1 MRKIMSSLDIGYASI
16 KLIVAEINKKKL
28 YVLTS
33 SIVNNDA
40 LKKDM
45 TIDYDILEG
54 IIKKLLGDAKEKLG
68 IEIKK
73 TLLTIPTDS
82 ASFTINRARIDI
94 KNEDNLITVDDMIK
108 VVNLSGKNVV
118 QDNME
123 LVNITPLYYTLD
135 DSSKTDIPVNT
146 FSRSLEVKSIITS
159 SSKDDVYKYLRV
171 LDNLGVSV
179 VDISYDVVG
188 NYFAFKSD
196 DMDTTCGII
205 IDIGYLSTSISVYNK
220 GVLVNTLKIK
230 VGSLNVLKDIS
241 YVYKISLD
249 SAKEV
254 YKKLGLGSSKNANN
268 LEKIELKDNNGD
280 KLIINQV
287 NLSEIIES
295 RVQEILSMA
304 KKQINTLTKRQISY
318 IICTGGIANLRDFDL
333 LCIDV
338 FSKNVKV
345 SHVSTIGIRDNR
357 YASSYGL
364 IKWYDY
370 NAKLKDYDYS
380 ILSLEE
386 QEEFSREEKETKNSS
401 NSIIGKVFDYFF
413 EN

>member
-40 LKKDM
+40 VKKDM

-54 IIKKLLGDAKEKLG
+54 IIKKLLSDAKEKLG

-159 SSKDDVYKYLRV
+159 SRKDDVYKYLRV

-205 IDIGYLSTSISVYNK
+205 IDIGCLSTSISVYNK

-318 IICTGGIANLRDFDL
+318 IICTGGIANIGDFDL
-333 LCIDV
+333 NVLEI
-338 FSKNVKV
+338 FGKNARIGYIN
-345 SHVSTIGIRDNR
+345 TIGIRDTR
-357 YASSYGL
+357 YASTFGL

-370 NAKLKDYDYS
+370 NAKLKNYDYS
-380 ILSLEE
+380 ILNLEE
-386 QEEFSREEKETKNSS
+386 QEEFSKEESEAKTSS

-413 EN
+413 E

>member
-54 IIKKLLGDAKEKLG
+54 IIKKLLSDAKEQFA
-68 IEIKK
+68 IEIKT

-318 IICTGGIANLRDFDL
+318 IICTGGIANIGDFDL
-333 LCIDV
+333 NVLEI
-338 FSKNVKV
+338 FGKNARIGYIN
-345 SHVSTIGIRDNR
+345 TIGIRDTR
-357 YASSYGL
+357 YASTFGL

-370 NAKLKDYDYS
+370 NAKLKNYDYS
-380 ILSLEE
+380 ILNLEE
-386 QEEFSREEKETKNSS
+386 QEEFSKEESEAKTSS

-413 EN
+413 E

>member
-1 MRKIMSSLDIGYASI
+1 MRKIMASLDIGYASI

-40 LKKDM
+40 VKKDM

-54 IIKKLLGDAKEKLG
+54 IIKKLLSDAKEKLG

-159 SSKDDVYKYLRV
+159 SRKDDVYKYLRV

-188 NYFAFKSD
+188 NYYAFKSD

-241 YVYKISLD
+241 YVYKISLN

-318 IICTGGIANLRDFDL
+318 IICTGGIANIGDFDL
-333 LCIDV
+333 NVLEI
-338 FSKNVKV
+338 FGKNARIGYIN
-345 SHVSTIGIRDNR
+345 TIGIRDTR
-357 YASSYGL
+357 YASTFGL

-370 NAKLKDYDYS
+370 NAKLKNYDYS

-386 QEEFSREEKETKNSS
+386 QEEFSKEESEAKTSS
-401 NSIIGKVFDYFF
+401 KSIIGKVFDYFF
-413 EN
+413 E

>member
-40 LKKDM
+40 VKKDM

-54 IIKKLLGDAKEKLG
+54 IIKKLLSDAKEKLG

-159 SSKDDVYKYLRV
+159 SRKEDVYKYLRV

-241 YVYKISLD
+241 YIYKISLE

-295 RVQEILSMA
+295 RVNEILSMA
-304 KKQINTLTKRQISY
+304 KKQINTLTKRKISY
-318 IICTGGIANLRDFDL
+318 IICTGGIANIGDFDL
-333 LCIDV
+333 NVLEV
-338 FSKNVKV
+338 FGKNARVGYINI
-345 SHVSTIGIRDNR
+345 IGIRDTR
-357 YASSYGL
+357 YASTLGL

-370 NAKLKDYDYS
+370 NAKLKNYDYS
-380 ILSLEE
+380 ILNLEE
-386 QEEFSREEKETKNSS
+386 QEEFSKEESEAKTSS

-413 EN
+413 E

>member
-171 LDNLGVSV
+171 LDNLGVI

-318 IICTGGIANLRDFDL
+318 IICTGGIANIGDFDL
-333 LCIDV
+333 NVLEI
-338 FSKNVKV
+338 FGKNARIGYIN
-345 SHVSTIGIRDNR
+345 TIGIRDTR
-357 YASSYGL
+357 YASTFGL

-370 NAKLKDYDYS
+370 NAKLKNYDYS
-380 ILSLEE
+380 ILNLEE
-386 QEEFSREEKETKNSS
+386 QEEFSKEESEAKTSS

-413 EN
+413 E

>member
-40 LKKDM
+40 VKKDM

-54 IIKKLLGDAKEKLG
+54 IIKKLLSDAKEKLG

-159 SSKDDVYKYLRV
+159 SSKDDVYKYLKV

-295 RVQEILSMA
+295 RVQEVLSMA

-318 IICTGGIANLRDFDL
+318 IICTGGIANIGDFDL
-333 LCIDV
+333 NVLEI
-338 FSKNVKV
+338 FGKNARIGYIN
-345 SHVSTIGIRDNR
+345 TIGIRDTR
-357 YASSYGL
+357 YASTFGL

-370 NAKLKDYDYS
+370 NAKLKNYDYS
-380 ILSLEE
+380 ILNLEE
-386 QEEFSREEKETKNSS
+386 QEEFSKEESEAKTSS

-413 EN
+413 E

>member
-1 MRKIMSSLDIGYASI
+1 MRKIMSSLDIGDASI
-16 KLIVAEINKKKL
+16 KFIVAEINKNKL

-33 SIVNNDA
+33 KIVNNEA
-40 LKKDM
+40 VRKDM

-54 IIKKLLGDAKEKLG
+54 IIKNLFNEALEKLG

-73 TLLTIPTDS
+73 TLLTVSSDS
-82 ASFTINRARIDI
+82 ASFTINKARIDI
-94 KNEDNLITVDDMIK
+94 KNEDNLITVDDVIK

-123 LVNITPLYYTLD
+123 LVNITPLYYILD
-135 DSSKTDIPVNT
+135 DSSKTNIPVNT
-146 FSRSLEVKSIITS
+146 FSRTLEVKSIITS
-159 SSKDDVYKYLRV
+159 SRKDDVYKYLKI

-188 NYFAFKSD
+188 NYFALKND
-196 DMDTTCGII
+196 DMDSTCGVI
-205 IDIGYLSTSISVYNK
+205 IDIGYLSTSISIYNK

-249 SAKEV
+249 KAKEV
-254 YKKLGLGSSKNANN
+254 YKKLGLGNSKNASN

-318 IICTGGIANLRDFDL
+318 IICTGGIANIGDFDL
-333 LCIDV
+333 NVLEV
-338 FSKNVKV
+338 FGKNAQVGYINI
-345 SHVSTIGIRDNR
+345 IGIRDTR
-357 YASSYGL
+357 YASALGL

-370 NAKLKDYDYS
+370 NAKLKNYDYS
-380 ILSLEE
+380 ILSLKE
-386 QEEFSREEKETKNSS
+386 QEEFSKEESEAKTSS

-413 EN
+413 E

>member
-16 KLIVAEINKKKL
+16 KFIVAEMNKKKL

-40 LKKDM
+40 IKKDM
-45 TIDYDILEG
+45 TIDYDILEA
-54 IIKKLLGDAKEKLG
+54 IIKKILSDTKEKLG

-73 TLLTIPTDS
+73 TLLTIPSDS
-82 ASFTINRARIDI
+82 ASFTINKAKIDI
-94 KNEDNLITVDDMIK
+94 KNEDNLVTTDDMIK

-135 DSSKTDIPVNT
+135 DSSRTDIPVNT
-146 FSRSLEVKSIITS
+146 FSKTLEVQSIITS
-159 SSKDDVYKYLRV
+159 SRKDDVYKYLRV

-188 NYFAFKSD
+188 NYYALKNE
-196 DMDTTCGII
+196 DMDTTCGVI
-205 IDIGYLSTSISVYNK
+205 IDIGYLSTSVSAYNK
-220 GVLVNTLKIK
+220 GVLVNTIKIK

-241 YVYKISLD
+241 YVYKIPLS

-254 YKKLGLGSSKNANN
+254 YKKLGLGSSKNASN
-268 LEKIELKDNNGD
+268 LEKMELKDNNGD

-295 RVQEILSMA
+295 RVNEILSMA

-318 IICTGGIANLRDFDL
+318 IICTGGIANIGDFDL
-333 LCIDV
+333 NVLEI
-338 FSKNVKV
+338 FGKNARVGYIN
-345 SHVSTIGIRDNR
+345 TIGIRDTR
-357 YASSYGL
+357 YASTLGL

-370 NAKLKDYDYS
+370 NAKLKNYDYS

-386 QEEFSREEKETKNSS
+386 QEEFSREESEAKASN

-413 EN
+413 E

>member
-40 LKKDM
+40 VKKDM

-54 IIKKLLGDAKEKLG
+54 IIKKLLSDAKEKLG

-268 LEKIELKDNNGD
+268 LEKIELKDNNVD

-318 IICTGGIANLRDFDL
+318 IICTGGIANIGDFDL
-333 LCIDV
+333 NVLEI
-338 FSKNVKV
+338 FGKNARIGYIN
-345 SHVSTIGIRDNR
+345 TIGIRDTR
-357 YASSYGL
+357 YASTFGL

-370 NAKLKDYDYS
+370 NAKLKNYDYS
-380 ILSLEE
+380 ILNLEE
-386 QEEFSREEKETKNSS
+386 QEEFSKEESEAKTSS

-413 EN
+413 E

>member
-1 MRKIMSSLDIGYASI
+1 MRKIMSSLDIGDASI
-16 KLIVAEINKKKL
+16 KFIVAEINKNKL

-33 SIVNNDA
+33 KIVNNEA
-40 LKKDM
+40 VRKDM

-54 IIKKLLGDAKEKLG
+54 IIKNLFNEALEKLG

-73 TLLTIPTDS
+73 TLLTVSSDS
-82 ASFTINRARIDI
+82 ASFTINKARIDI
-94 KNEDNLITVDDMIK
+94 KNEDNLITVDDVIK

-123 LVNITPLYYTLD
+123 LVNITPLYYILD
-135 DSSKTDIPVNT
+135 DSSKTNIPVNT
-146 FSRSLEVKSIITS
+146 FSRTLEVKSIITS
-159 SSKDDVYKYLRV
+159 SKKDDVYKYLKI

-188 NYFAFKSD
+188 NYFALKND
-196 DMDTTCGII
+196 DMDSTCGVI
-205 IDIGYLSTSISVYNK
+205 IDIGYLSTSISIYNK

-249 SAKEV
+249 KAKEV
-254 YKKLGLGSSKNANN
+254 YKKLGLGNSKNASN
-268 LEKIELKDNNGD
+268 LEKMELKDNNGD

-318 IICTGGIANLRDFDL
+318 IICTGGIANIGDFDL
-333 LCIDV
+333 NVLEV
-338 FSKNVKV
+338 FGKNAQVGYINI
-345 SHVSTIGIRDNR
+345 IGIRDTR
-357 YASSYGL
+357 YASALGL

-370 NAKLKDYDYS
+370 NAKLKNYDYS
-380 ILSLEE
+380 ILSLKE
-386 QEEFSREEKETKNSS
+386 QEEFSKEESEAKTSS

-413 EN
+413 E

>member
-40 LKKDM
+40 VKKDM

-54 IIKKLLGDAKEKLG
+54 IIKKLLSDAKEKLG

-159 SSKDDVYKYLRV
+159 SSKDDVYKYLKV

-241 YVYKISLD
+241 YVYKISVD

-318 IICTGGIANLRDFDL
+318 IICTGGIANIGDFDL
-333 LCIDV
+333 NVLEI
-338 FSKNVKV
+338 FGKNARIGYIN
-345 SHVSTIGIRDNR
+345 TIGIRDTR
-357 YASSYGL
+357 YASTFGL

-370 NAKLKDYDYS
+370 NAKLKNYDYS
-380 ILSLEE
+380 ILNLKE
-386 QEEFSREEKETKNSS
+386 QEEFSKEESEAKTSS

-413 EN
+413 E

>member
-268 LEKIELKDNNGD
+268 LEKIELKANNGD

-318 IICTGGIANLRDFDL
+318 IICTGGIANIGDFDL
-333 LCIDV
+333 NVLEI
-338 FSKNVKV
+338 FGKNARVGYIN
-345 SHVSTIGIRDNR
+345 TIGIRDTR
-357 YASSYGL
+357 YASTLGL

-370 NAKLKDYDYS
+370 NAKLKNYDYS

-386 QEEFSREEKETKNSS
+386 QEEFSREESEAKASN

-413 EN
+413 E

>member
-40 LKKDM
+40 VKKDM

-54 IIKKLLGDAKEKLG
+54 IIKKLLSDAKEKLG

-159 SSKDDVYKYLRV
+159 SSKDDVYKYLKV

-318 IICTGGIANLRDFDL
+318 IICTGGIANIGDFDL
-333 LCIDV
+333 NVLEI
-338 FSKNVKV
+338 FGKNARIGYIN
-345 SHVSTIGIRDNR
+345 TIGIRDTR
-357 YASSYGL
+357 YASTFGL

-370 NAKLKDYDYS
+370 NAKLKNYDYS
-380 ILSLEE
+380 ILNLEE
-386 QEEFSREEKETKNSS
+386 QEEFCKEESEAKTSS

-413 EN
+413 E

>member
-40 LKKDM
+40 VKKDM

-54 IIKKLLGDAKEKLG
+54 IIKKLLSDAKEKLG

-159 SSKDDVYKYLRV
+159 SSKDDVYKYLKV

-370 NAKLKDYDYS
+370 NAKLKNYDYS

>member
-40 LKKDM
+40 VKKDM

-54 IIKKLLGDAKEKLG
+54 IIKKLLSDAKEKLG

-318 IICTGGIANLRDFDL
+318 IICTGGIANIGDFDL
-333 LCIDV
+333 NVLET
-338 FSKNVKV
+338 FGKNARIGYIN
-345 SHVSTIGIRDNR
+345 TIGIRDTR
-357 YASSYGL
+357 YASTFGL

-370 NAKLKDYDYS
+370 NAKLKNYDYS
-380 ILSLEE
+380 ILNLEE
-386 QEEFSREEKETKNSS
+386 QEEFSKEESEAKTSS

-413 EN
+413 E

>member
-40 LKKDM
+40 VKKDM

-54 IIKKLLGDAKEKLG
+54 IIKKLLSDAKEKLG

-280 KLIINQV
+280 KLIISQV

-318 IICTGGIANLRDFDL
+318 IICTGGIANIGDFDL
-333 LCIDV
+333 NVLEI
-338 FSKNVKV
+338 FGKNARIGYIN
-345 SHVSTIGIRDNR
+345 TIGIRDTR
-357 YASSYGL
+357 YASTFGL

-370 NAKLKDYDYS
+370 NAKLKNYDYS
-380 ILSLEE
+380 ILNLEE
-386 QEEFSREEKETKNSS
+386 QEEFSKEESEAKTSS

-413 EN
+413 E

>member
-16 KLIVAEINKKKL
+16 KFIVAEMNKKKL

-33 SIVNNDA
+33 CIVNNDA
-40 LKKDM
+40 IKKDM
-45 TIDYDILEG
+45 TIDYDILEAT
-54 IIKKLLGDAKEKLG
+54 IKKILSDTKEKLG

-73 TLLTIPTDS
+73 TLLTIPSDS
-82 ASFTINRARIDI
+82 ASFTINKAKIDI
-94 KNEDNLITVDDMIK
+94 KNEDNLVTTDDMIK

-135 DSSKTDIPVNT
+135 DSSRTDIPVNT
-146 FSRSLEVKSIITS
+146 FSKTLEVQSIITS
-159 SSKDDVYKYLRV
+159 SRKDDVYKYLRV

-188 NYFAFKSD
+188 NYYALKNE
-196 DMDTTCGII
+196 DMDTTCGVI
-205 IDIGYLSTSISVYNK
+205 IDIGYLSTSVSAYNK
-220 GVLVNTLKIK
+220 GVLVNTIKIK

-241 YVYKISLD
+241 YVYKIPLS

-254 YKKLGLGSSKNANN
+254 YKKLGLGSSKNASN
-268 LEKIELKDNNGD
+268 LEKMELKDNNGD

-295 RVQEILSMA
+295 RVNEILSMA

-318 IICTGGIANLRDFDL
+318 IICTGGIANIGDFDL
-333 LCIDV
+333 NVLEI
-338 FSKNVKV
+338 FGKNARVGYIN
-345 SHVSTIGIRDNR
+345 TIGIRDTR
-357 YASSYGL
+357 YASTLGL

-370 NAKLKDYDYS
+370 NAKLKNYDYS

-386 QEEFSREEKETKNSS
+386 QEEFSREESEAKASN

-413 EN
+413 E

>member
-40 LKKDM
+40 VKKDM

-54 IIKKLLGDAKEKLG
+54 IIKKLLSDAKEKLG

-254 YKKLGLGSSKNANN
+254 YKKLGLGSSKNANS

-318 IICTGGIANLRDFDL
+318 IICTGGIANIGDFDL
-333 LCIDV
+333 NVLEI
-338 FSKNVKV
+338 FGKNARIGYIN
-345 SHVSTIGIRDNR
+345 TIGIRDTR
-357 YASSYGL
+357 YASTFGL

-370 NAKLKDYDYS
+370 NAKLKNYDYS
-380 ILSLEE
+380 ILNLEE
-386 QEEFSREEKETKNSS
+386 QEEFSKEESEAKTSS

-413 EN
+413 E

>member
-16 KLIVAEINKKKL
+16 KFIVAEMNKKKL

-40 LKKDM
+40 IKKDM
-45 TIDYDILEG
+45 TIDYDILEA
-54 IIKKLLGDAKEKLG
+54 IIKKILSDTKEKLG

-73 TLLTIPTDS
+73 TLLTISSDS
-82 ASFTINRARIDI
+82 ASFTINKAKIDI
-94 KNEDNLITVDDMIK
+94 KNEDNLVTTDDMIK

-135 DSSKTDIPVNT
+135 DSSRTDIPVNT
-146 FSRSLEVKSIITS
+146 FSKTLEVQSIITS
-159 SSKDDVYKYLRV
+159 SRKDDVYKYLRV

-188 NYFAFKSD
+188 NYYALKNE

-205 IDIGYLSTSISVYNK
+205 IDIGYLSTSVSVYNK
-220 GVLVNTLKIK
+220 GVLVNTIKIK

-241 YVYKISLD
+241 YVYKIPLS

-254 YKKLGLGSSKNANN
+254 YKKLGLSSSKNASN
-268 LEKIELKDNNGD
+268 LEKMELKDNNGD

-295 RVQEILSMA
+295 RVNEILSMA

-318 IICTGGIANLRDFDL
+318 IICTGGIANISDFDL
-333 LCIDV
+333 NVLEI
-338 FSKNVKV
+338 FGKNARVGYIN
-345 SHVSTIGIRDNR
+345 TIGIRDTR
-357 YASSYGL
+357 YASTLGL

-370 NAKLKDYDYS
+370 NAKLKNYDYS

-386 QEEFSREEKETKNSS
+386 QEEFSREESEAKASN

-413 EN
+413 E

>member
-16 KLIVAEINKKKL
+16 KFIVAEMNKKKL

-40 LKKDM
+40 IKKDM
-45 TIDYDILEG
+45 TIDYDILEA
-54 IIKKLLGDAKEKLG
+54 IIKKILSDTKEKLG

-73 TLLTIPTDS
+73 TLLTISSDS
-82 ASFTINRARIDI
+82 ASFTINKAKIDI
-94 KNEDNLITVDDMIK
+94 KNEDNLVTTDDMIK

-135 DSSKTDIPVNT
+135 DSSRTDIPVNT
-146 FSRSLEVKSIITS
+146 FSKTLEVQSIITS
-159 SSKDDVYKYLRV
+159 SRKDDVYKYLRV

-188 NYFAFKSD
+188 NYYALKNE
-196 DMDTTCGII
+196 DMDTTCGVI
-205 IDIGYLSTSISVYNK
+205 IDIGYLSTSVSVYNK
-220 GVLVNTLKIK
+220 GVLVNTIKIK

-241 YVYKISLD
+241 YVYKIPLS

-254 YKKLGLGSSKNANN
+254 YKKLGLSSSKNASN
-268 LEKIELKDNNGD
+268 LEKMELKDNNGD

-295 RVQEILSMA
+295 RVNEILSMA

-318 IICTGGIANLRDFDL
+318 IICTGGIANIGDFDL
-333 LCIDV
+333 NVLEI
-338 FSKNVKV
+338 FGKNARVGYIN
-345 SHVSTIGIRDNR
+345 TIGIRDTR
-357 YASSYGL
+357 YASTLGL

-370 NAKLKDYDYS
+370 NAKLKNYDYS

-386 QEEFSREEKETKNSS
+386 QEEFSREESEAKASN

-413 EN
+413 E

>member
-16 KLIVAEINKKKL
+16 KFIVAEMNKKKL

-33 SIVNNDA
+33 CIVNNDA
-40 LKKDM
+40 IKKDM
-45 TIDYDILEG
+45 TIDYDILEAT
-54 IIKKLLGDAKEKLG
+54 IKKILSDTKEKLG

-73 TLLTIPTDS
+73 TLLTIPSDS
-82 ASFTINRARIDI
+82 ASFTINKAKIDI
-94 KNEDNLITVDDMIK
+94 KNEDNLVTTDDMIK

-135 DSSKTDIPVNT
+135 DSSKTDKPVNT
-146 FSRSLEVKSIITS
+146 FSKTLEVQSIITS
-159 SSKDDVYKYLRV
+159 SRKDDVYKYLRV

-179 VDISYDVVG
+179 VDISYDIVG
-188 NYFAFKSD
+188 NYYALKND
-196 DMDTTCGII
+196 DMDTTCGVI
-205 IDIGYLSTSISVYNK
+205 IDIGYLSTSVSIYNK

-241 YVYKISLD
+241 YVYKIPLS

-254 YKKLGLGSSKNANN
+254 YKKLGLGSSKNASN
-268 LEKIELKDNNGD
+268 LEKMELKDNNGD

-295 RVQEILSMA
+295 RVNEILSMA

-318 IICTGGIANLRDFDL
+318 IICTGGIANIGDFDL
-333 LCIDV
+333 NVLEI
-338 FSKNVKV
+338 FGKNARVGYIN
-345 SHVSTIGIRDNR
+345 TIGIRDTR
-357 YASSYGL
+357 YASTLGL

-370 NAKLKDYDYS
+370 NAKLKNYDYS

-386 QEEFSREEKETKNSS
+386 QEEFSREESEAKTSS

-413 EN
+413 E

>member
-146 FSRSLEVKSIITS
+146 FSRTLEVKSIITS

-318 IICTGGIANLRDFDL
+318 IICTGGIANIGDFDL
-333 LCIDV
+333 NVLEI
-338 FSKNVKV
+338 FGKNARIGYIN
-345 SHVSTIGIRDNR
+345 TIGIRDTR
-357 YASSYGL
+357 YASTFGL

-370 NAKLKDYDYS
+370 NAKLKNYDYS
-380 ILSLEE
+380 ILNLEE
-386 QEEFSREEKETKNSS
+386 QEEFSKEESEAKTSS

-413 EN
+413 E

>member
-40 LKKDM
+40 VKKDM

-54 IIKKLLGDAKEKLG
+54 IIKKLLSDAKEKLG

-159 SSKDDVYKYLRV
+159 SSKDDVYKYLKV

-318 IICTGGIANLRDFDL
+318 IICTGGIANIGDFDL
-333 LCIDV
+333 NVLEI
-338 FSKNVKV
+338 FGKNARVGYIN
-345 SHVSTIGIRDNR
+345 TIGIRDTR
-357 YASSYGL
+357 YASTLGL

-370 NAKLKDYDYS
+370 NAKLKNYDYS

-386 QEEFSREEKETKNSS
+386 QEEFSREESEAKTSS

-413 EN
+413 E

>member
-16 KLIVAEINKKKL
+16 KFIVAEINKNKL

-33 SIVNNDA
+33 SIVNNGA
-40 LKKDM
+40 IKKDM
-45 TIDYDILEG
+45 TIDYDILEAT
-54 IIKKLLGDAKEKLG
+54 IKKILSDTKEKLG

-73 TLLTIPTDS
+73 TLLTIPSDS
-82 ASFTINRARIDI
+82 ASFTINKAKIDI
-94 KNEDNLITVDDMIK
+94 KNEDNLVTTDDMIK

-146 FSRSLEVKSIITS
+146 FSKTLEVQSIITS
-159 SSKDDVYKYLRV
+159 SRKDDVYKYLRV

-179 VDISYDVVG
+179 VDISYDIVG
-188 NYFAFKSD
+188 NYYALKNE
-196 DMDTTCGII
+196 DMDTTCGVI
-205 IDIGYLSTSISVYNK
+205 IDIGYLSTSVSIYNK

-241 YVYKISLD
+241 YVYKIPLS

-254 YKKLGLGSSKNANN
+254 YKKLGLGSSKNASN
-268 LEKIELKDNNGD
+268 LEKMELKDNNGD

-318 IICTGGIANLRDFDL
+318 IICTGGIANIGDFDL
-333 LCIDV
+333 NVLEI
-338 FSKNVKV
+338 FGKNARVGYIN
-345 SHVSTIGIRDNR
+345 TIGIRDTR
-357 YASSYGL
+357 YASTLGL

-370 NAKLKDYDYS
+370 NAKLKNYDYS

-386 QEEFSREEKETKNSS
+386 QEEFSREESEAKASS

-413 EN
+413 E

>member
-40 LKKDM
+40 VKKDM

-54 IIKKLLGDAKEKLG
+54 IIKKLLSDAKEKLG

-82 ASFTINRARIDI
+82 ASFTINKARIDI

-254 YKKLGLGSSKNANN
+254 YKKLGLGNSKNANN

-318 IICTGGIANLRDFDL
+318 IICTGGIANIGDFDL
-333 LCIDV
+333 NVLEI
-338 FSKNVKV
+338 FGKNARIGYIN
-345 SHVSTIGIRDNR
+345 TIGIRDTR
-357 YASSYGL
+357 YASTFGL

-370 NAKLKDYDYS
+370 NAKLKNYDYS
-380 ILSLEE
+380 ILNLEE
-386 QEEFSREEKETKNSS
+386 QEEFSKEESEAKTSS

-413 EN
+413 E

>member
-16 KLIVAEINKKKL
+16 KFIVAEIKGKKL

-33 SIVNNDA
+33 SIINNDA
-40 LKKDM
+40 VKKDM
-45 TIDYDILEG
+45 TIDYDILEA
-54 IIKKLLGDAKEKLG
+54 IIKKLLSDAKEKLG

-94 KNEDNLITVDDMIK
+94 KNEDNLITTDDMIK
-108 VVNLSGKNVV
+108 VVNLSGENVV

-159 SSKDDVYKYLRV
+159 SRKEDVYKYLRV

-188 NYFAFKSD
+188 NYFAFKTD
-196 DMDTTCGII
+196 DMDTTCGVI

-241 YVYKISLD
+241 YIYKISLE

-254 YKKLGLGSSKNANN
+254 YKRLGLGSSKNANN

-295 RVQEILSMA
+295 RVNEILSMA

-318 IICTGGIANLRDFDL
+318 IICTGGIANIGDFDL
-333 LCIDV
+333 NVLEV
-338 FSKNVKV
+338 FGKNARVGYINI
-345 SHVSTIGIRDNR
+345 IGIRDTR
-357 YASSYGL
+357 YASTLGL

-370 NAKLKDYDYS
+370 NAKLKNYDYS

-386 QEEFSREEKETKNSS
+386 QEEFSREESEAKTSS

-413 EN
+413 E

>member
-40 LKKDM
+40 VKKDM

-54 IIKKLLGDAKEKLG
+54 IIKKLLSDAKEKLG

-123 LVNITPLYYTLD
+123 LINITPLYYTLD

-318 IICTGGIANLRDFDL
+318 IICTGGIANIGDFDL
-333 LCIDV
+333 NVLEI
-338 FSKNVKV
+338 FGKNARIGYIN
-345 SHVSTIGIRDNR
+345 TIGIRDTR
-357 YASSYGL
+357 YASTFGL

-370 NAKLKDYDYS
+370 NAKLKNYDYS
-380 ILSLEE
+380 ILNLEE
-386 QEEFSREEKETKNSS
+386 QEEFSKEESEAKTSS

-413 EN
+413 E

>member
-16 KLIVAEINKKKL
+16 KFIVAEMNKKKL

-40 LKKDM
+40 IKKDM
-45 TIDYDILEG
+45 TIDYDILEA
-54 IIKKLLGDAKEKLG
+54 IIKKILSDTKEKLG

-73 TLLTIPTDS
+73 TLLTISSDS
-82 ASFTINRARIDI
+82 ASFTINRAKIDI
-94 KNEDNLITVDDMIK
+94 KNEDNLVTTDDMIK

-135 DSSKTDIPVNT
+135 DSSRTDIPVNT
-146 FSRSLEVKSIITS
+146 FSKTLEVQSIITS
-159 SSKDDVYKYLRV
+159 SRKDDVYKYLRV

-188 NYFAFKSD
+188 NYYALKNE
-196 DMDTTCGII
+196 DMDTTCGVI
-205 IDIGYLSTSISVYNK
+205 IDIGYLSTSVSAYNK
-220 GVLVNTLKIK
+220 GVLVNTIKIK

-241 YVYKISLD
+241 YVYKIPLS

-254 YKKLGLGSSKNANN
+254 YKKLGLSSSKNASN
-268 LEKIELKDNNGD
+268 LEKMELKDNNGD

-295 RVQEILSMA
+295 RVNEILSMA

-318 IICTGGIANLRDFDL
+318 IICTGGIANIGDFDL
-333 LCIDV
+333 NVLEI
-338 FSKNVKV
+338 FGKNARVGYIN
-345 SHVSTIGIRDNR
+345 TIGIRDTR
-357 YASSYGL
+357 YASTLGL

-370 NAKLKDYDYS
+370 NAKLKNYDYS

-386 QEEFSREEKETKNSS
+386 QEEFSREESEAKASS

-413 EN
+413 E

>member
-45 TIDYDILEG
+45 TIDYDILED

-318 IICTGGIANLRDFDL
+318 IICTGGIANIGDFDL
-333 LCIDV
+333 NVLEI
-338 FSKNVKV
+338 FGKNARIGYIN
-345 SHVSTIGIRDNR
+345 TIGIRDTR
-357 YASSYGL
+357 YASTFGL

-370 NAKLKDYDYS
+370 NAKLKNYDYS
-380 ILSLEE
+380 ILNLEE
-386 QEEFSREEKETKNSS
+386 QEEFSKEESEAKTSS

-413 EN
+413 E

>member
-16 KLIVAEINKKKL
+16 KFIVAEMNKKKL

-40 LKKDM
+40 IKKDM
-45 TIDYDILEG
+45 TIDYDILEA
-54 IIKKLLGDAKEKLG
+54 IIKKILSDTKEKLG

-73 TLLTIPTDS
+73 TLLTIPSDS
-82 ASFTINRARIDI
+82 ASFTINKAKIDI
-94 KNEDNLITVDDMIK
+94 KNEDNLVTTDDMIK

-135 DSSKTDIPVNT
+135 DSSRTDIPVNT
-146 FSRSLEVKSIITS
+146 FSKTLEVQSIITS
-159 SSKDDVYKYLRV
+159 SRKDDVYKYLRV

-179 VDISYDVVG
+179 VDISYDIVG
-188 NYFAFKSD
+188 NYYALKNE
-196 DMDTTCGII
+196 DMDTICGVI
-205 IDIGYLSTSISVYNK
+205 IDIGYLSTSISIYNK

-241 YVYKISLD
+241 YVYKIPLS

-254 YKKLGLGSSKNANN
+254 YKKLGLGSSKNASN
-268 LEKIELKDNNGD
+268 LEKMELKDNNGD

-295 RVQEILSMA
+295 RVNEILSMA

-318 IICTGGIANLRDFDL
+318 IICTGGIANIGDFDL
-333 LCIDV
+333 NVLEI
-338 FSKNVKV
+338 FGKNARVGYIN
-345 SHVSTIGIRDNR
+345 TIGIRDTR
-357 YASSYGL
+357 YASTLGL

-370 NAKLKDYDYS
+370 NAKLKNYDYS

-386 QEEFSREEKETKNSS
+386 QEEFSREESEAKASN

-413 EN
+413 E

>member
-40 LKKDM
+40 VKKDM

-54 IIKKLLGDAKEKLG
+54 IIKKLLSDAKEKLG

-82 ASFTINRARIDI
+82 ASFTITRARIDI

-159 SSKDDVYKYLRV
+159 SSKDDVYKYLKV

-318 IICTGGIANLRDFDL
+318 IICTGGIANIGDFDL
-333 LCIDV
+333 NVLEI
-338 FSKNVKV
+338 FGKNARIGYIN
-345 SHVSTIGIRDNR
+345 TIGIRDTR
-357 YASSYGL
+357 YASTFGL

-370 NAKLKDYDYS
+370 NAKLKNYDYS
-380 ILSLEE
+380 ILNLEE
-386 QEEFSREEKETKNSS
+386 QEEFSKEESEAKTSS

-413 EN
+413 E

>member
-40 LKKDM
+40 VKKDM

-54 IIKKLLGDAKEKLG
+54 IIKKLLSDAKEKLG

-159 SSKDDVYKYLRV
+159 SRKDDVYKYLRV

-188 NYFAFKSD
+188 NYYAFKSD

-241 YVYKISLD
+241 YVYKISLN

-318 IICTGGIANLRDFDL
+318 IICTGGIANIGDFDL
-333 LCIDV
+333 NVLEI
-338 FSKNVKV
+338 FEKNARIGYIN
-345 SHVSTIGIRDNR
+345 TIGIRDTR
-357 YASSYGL
+357 YASTFGL

-370 NAKLKDYDYS
+370 NAKLKNYDYS

-386 QEEFSREEKETKNSS
+386 QEEFSKEESEAKTSS
-401 NSIIGKVFDYFF
+401 KSIIGKVFDYFF
-413 EN
+413 E

>member
-40 LKKDM
+40 VKKDM

-54 IIKKLLGDAKEKLG
+54 IIKKLLSDAKEKLG

-159 SSKDDVYKYLRV
+159 SSKDDVYKYLKV

-241 YVYKISLD
+241 YVYKISLE

-318 IICTGGIANLRDFDL
+318 IICTGGIANIGDFDL
-333 LCIDV
+333 NVLEI
-338 FSKNVKV
+338 FGKNARIGYIN
-345 SHVSTIGIRDNR
+345 TIGIRDTR
-357 YASSYGL
+357 YASTLGL

-370 NAKLKDYDYS
+370 NAKLKNYDYS
-380 ILSLEE
+380 ILNLEE
-386 QEEFSREEKETKNSS
+386 QEEFSKEESEAKTSS

-413 EN
+413 E